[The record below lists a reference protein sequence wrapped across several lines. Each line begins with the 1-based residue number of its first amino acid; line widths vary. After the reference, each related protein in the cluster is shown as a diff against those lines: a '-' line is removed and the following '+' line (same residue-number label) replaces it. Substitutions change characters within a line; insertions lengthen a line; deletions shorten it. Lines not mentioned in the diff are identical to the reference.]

1 MVKPTK
7 NVLILGVLI
16 FILAAFAAGAG
27 LWWQNPGESYT
38 FTTIRGEEVIIEGQG
53 LYRYDSVSIV
63 AQAKAQDLVTLVV
76 GLPMLLAGLWFY
88 RKGSLRGS
96 LLLAGTFGY
105 LLYTYLSY
113 CMLSSFNELFL
124 VYVVLFTFNLFALIG
139 TILSINVSALP
150 EQFTSKTPVKAIAT
164 LLFVMAGFLFLAW
177 GGRIIPALING
188 ETPVGLDNATT
199 LVIQVLDLGLIVPF
213 SLVGGLLL
221 LKRKPLGYLTANI
234 MLFKGISMAT
244 AVSTMAVNM
253 LLNDIPVSPVELI
266 VFPLLNVAIIIMTIL
281 LFRNIRETKSA

>member
-7 NVLILGVLI
+7 SVLILGVLI
-16 FILAAFAAGAG
+16 FILAAFAAAVG
-27 LWWQNPGESYT
+27 LWWQTPGESYT
-38 FTTIRGEEVIIEGQG
+38 FTSIRGEDVTIEGQG
-53 LYRYDSVSIV
+53 LYRYDSVSMV

-88 RKGSLRGS
+88 HKASLRGT

-113 CMLSSFNELFL
+113 SMLASFNELFL
-124 VYVVLFTFNLFALIG
+124 VFVVLFTLNLFALIG
-139 TILSINVSALP
+139 TILSIDVPALP
-150 EQFTSKTPVKAIAT
+150 KHFTAKTPVKAIAS
-164 LLFVMAGFLFLAW
+164 LLFVMAAFLFLAW

-188 ETPVGLDNATT
+188 ETPIGLEHTTT

-213 SLVGGLLL
+213 SVVGGVLL
-221 LKRKPLGYLTANI
+221 LKRTAFGYLITNI

-244 AVSTMAVNM
+244 AVSAMAINM
-253 LLNDIPVSPVELI
+253 LLNDIPVSPVEAV
-266 VFPLLNVAIIIMTIL
+266 VFPVLNVAVIIMTIL
-281 LFRNIRETKSA
+281 LFRNMKETV